1 MILKQQNNKMTI
13 WMEGRAFVEISD
25 KNKSDYSILLLFDIQ
40 LRKKIMEEESR
51 IKICDSGG

>member
-1 MILKQQNNKMTI
+1 MTI
-13 WMEGRAFVEISD
+13 WMEGRAVVEISD

-40 LRKKIMEEESR
+40 LKKIMEEEKR